1 MASES
6 IGRNLE
12 FPELGKMNCSV
23 NDDYQIQFLY
33 DFFSSNKMPRYQKI
47 IIIIMI

>member
-23 NDDYQIQFLY
+23 NDDNRHIKNKFDNL
-33 DFFSSNKMPRYQKI
+33 SNTI
-47 IIIIMI
+47 FI